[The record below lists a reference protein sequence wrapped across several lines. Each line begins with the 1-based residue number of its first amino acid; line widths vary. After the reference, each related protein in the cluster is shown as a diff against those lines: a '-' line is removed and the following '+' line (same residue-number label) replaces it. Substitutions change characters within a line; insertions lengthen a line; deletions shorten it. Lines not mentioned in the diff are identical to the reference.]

1 MDQIKIGGF
10 IAIRRKEK
18 GWTQSQLAEV
28 LGITDK
34 AVSKWERDLS
44 CPDIQSLPR
53 LAEILGVSVEEL
65 MQGETRPASLVKR
78 INEIVDLVLK
88 ALVDLHRDSAPRSA
102 SILESDGVTY
112 AKMMFVVGMK
122 SSNAAHVMEHS
133 RQLTDKINQVMPG
146 IMRSVFERQSVYNQ
160 DMAENMVLLE
170 LGTDQNSTEEVRHS
184 LRILV
189 EALTN
194 GGIE

>member
-1 MDQIKIGGF
+1 MLEEEGYYVYFQTGNFLREAEEEGLKYNQLYTISRRHINDTFAEHGGF
-10 IAIRRKEK
+10 
-18 GWTQSQLAEV
+18 
-28 LGITDK
+28 
-34 AVSKWERDLS
+34 
-44 CPDIQSLPR
+44 
-53 LAEILGVSVEEL
+53 
-65 MQGETRPASLVKR
+65 
-78 INEIVDLVLK
+78 DLVI
-88 ALVDLHRDSAPRSA
+88 DLHRDSAPRSA
-102 SILESDGVTY
+102 SVFENDGVTY

-122 SSNAAHVMEHS
+122 SSNAAHVMAHS

-170 LGTDQNSTEEVRHS
+170 LGTDQNSTEEVRNS